1 MAKQPTVPQDIV
13 IRDTDLIINDGKIT
27 VNKDAYL
34 RNRPEGM
41 TTAVE
46 DQVDEYRSEYVAK
59 VIEVVGRIAVDDT
72 MAADPELD
80 KVLIT
85 SNMHT
90 SRLKLT
96 VHRESVVSAGFGT
109 SEKRTVYGRTSINVK
124 TPYTNRKGV
133 IKSTLDSL
141 NEAARRNFAAL
152 KKEDK

>member
-1 MAKQPTVPQDIV
+1 
-13 IRDTDLIINDGKIT
+13 
-27 VNKDAYL
+27 
-34 RNRPEGM
+34 
-41 TTAVE
+41 
-46 DQVDEYRSEYVAK
+46 
-59 VIEVVGRIAVDDT
+59 
-72 MAADPELD
+72 
-80 KVLIT
+80 
-85 SNMHT
+85 MHT